1 MGRAAAVRRVLAGA
15 CVVGASVYGP
25 LAVPAGAAVA
35 PGQSFTSLQPAPG
48 STGQAVLVMGDGT
61 RLVGGSAG
69 GDFALVHFAPAETL
83 DASFGGDGYVTT
95 DFGGRTDVVRA
106 LARAAG
112 SSVVAA
118 GSSSGD
124 VAIARYDAFGDLDRS
139 FGTDG
144 RVTTDLG
151 TADDAAYG
159 VVVQPSGKV
168 VVAGGGASSGF
179 VLRYGVDGT
188 PDPTFGTGGRV
199 ALSWGGPARAIV
211 AQPDGGLVVV
221 GSDAAGVAV
230 VRLSADGVLDPG
242 FGAKGTARLATGA
255 GTSANAATLLPDG
268 RILVAGGRGGNVLL
282 ARLLPTG
289 EADPSFGTSGVSTL
303 DLGRTETANG
313 VTMVPDGRIR
323 VVGEATDG
331 SGFDAAVLPSG
342 MLDSA
347 AGSVRATEPLHGVT
361 YGFGKLATVG
371 TGNGLMYSDTGGYTA
386 QAGPLDFSHVLQ
398 KAHGAAHQA
407 DGRLVVVGETS
418 GVIGL
423 VRYTATGALD
433 PSFGRGGKVVSDLA
447 WFPGA
452 VVVEAGGRIVVAG
465 MHRGAAALVGFRPD
479 GTVDPTFGT
488 AGRVLT
494 TLAGGSPSALSVLPD
509 GNLLLGGAGSD
520 GAFLARYSASGVPDP
535 TFGDGGLIRAAFPGW
550 GGPMYL
556 LRQPDGKTLATG
568 VDYTVSR
575 FNQDGSPDLGFGTG
589 GTARTDTAEFNG
601 GITPNLLVLQP
612 DGRILVGGSV
622 YQGRTV
628 WFSVIR
634 LNVDGSRDPSW
645 TIPRTVF
652 DDSPDGSSGYHDDEV
667 RQLFVQPDGR
677 VVAVGDR
684 VAARY
689 RTDGSLDETFAN
701 GGRLYF
707 DNQVT
712 DAVDSFFDA
721 DGLLWSVGS
730 GGSIGT
736 PMGFVIA
743 VNRIPEPGRYHAL
756 APARILDT
764 RVGNGAPVGKV
775 GPGAWLRLQV
785 TGRGGVPSQGVSA
798 VVLNLT
804 VTEPTAGTFV
814 SVFPTGTQR
823 PLASDLN
830 VSAGETLPNLV
841 TVAVGTDGGVYL
853 YNDQGS
859 SHLVADV
866 GGWFGDGTD
875 VGGAR
880 YHPVS
885 PSRVLD
891 TRTGN
896 GAPAGPVGPGSA
908 IDLQVTGRG
917 GIPATGVSAVVLN
930 LTAADPTATSYVT
943 AWPTGQ
949 PRPLASDLNLA
960 AGRTAPNLVAVAVGT
975 GGRVSLFNSGGYVH
989 LVADVAGWY
998 GDGTETGGSRFH
1010 AVAPQRLLDT
1020 RTGTGAPAGPIGPDA
1035 PLDLQ
1040 VTGLAGVP
1048 GADVVAVTL
1057 NVTVTQPTGDA
1068 YLTVWPSG
1076 QARPVASNL
1085 NFAPDQTVA
1094 NLVTVAVGAGGKV
1107 SIFGAAGLT
1116 HVVVD
1121 VAGWYGG

>member
-15 CVVGASVYGP
+15 CLVGASVYGP
-25 LAVPAGAAVA
+25 IATPARAAVA

-48 STGQAVLVMGDGT
+48 STGQAVLVLGDGS
-61 RLVGGSAG
+61 RLVAGSAG
-69 GDFALVHFAPAETL
+69 GDFALAHYAPSETL
-83 DASFGGDGYVTT
+83 DAGFGGDGYVTT
-95 DFGGRTDVVRA
+95 DFGGRTDLVRA
-106 LARAAG
+106 LASAAG

-124 VAIARYDAFGDLDRS
+124 VAVARYDAFGDLDRS
-139 FGTDG
+139 FGTEG
-144 RVTTDLG
+144 RVTTDVG
-151 TADDAAYG
+151 SADDAAYG
-159 VVVQPSGKV
+159 VVVQPTGKV
-168 VVAGGGASSGF
+168 VVAGGGGSSAF

-188 PDPTFGTGGRV
+188 PDPTFGVGGRV
-199 ALSWGGPARAIV
+199 TLSWGSPARAIV
-211 AQPDGGLVVV
+211 AQPDGALVVV
-221 GSDAAGVAV
+221 GSDPAGVAV
-230 VRLSADGVLDPG
+230 VRLTADGVFDPG
-242 FGAKGTARLATGA
+242 FGTSGTARLATGA
-255 GTSANAATLLPDG
+255 GTSINAATLLADG

-289 EADPSFGTSGVSTL
+289 QADPTFGTSGVSDV

-342 MLDSA
+342 VLDTA
-347 AGSVRATEPLHGVT
+347 ALSVRVTEPLHGIT
-361 YGFGKLATVG
+361 DGFGKLATVG
-371 TGNGLMYSDTGGYTA
+371 TSNGVMASDTGGFTV
-386 QAGPLDFSHVLQ
+386 QEGLDFSDVVQ
-398 KAHGAAHQA
+398 KAHGAARQA

-433 PSFGRGGKVVSDLA
+433 PSFGHGGKVVSDLA

-452 VVVEAGGRIVVAG
+452 VVVEADGRIVVAG
-465 MHRGAAALVGFRPD
+465 LHRSAAALVGFRPD

-494 TLAGGSPSALSVLPD
+494 TIDSGAPSALSILPD
-509 GNLLLGGAGSD
+509 GHLLLGGGAGA
-520 GAFLARYSASGVPDP
+520 GAFLARYSASGMPDP
-535 TFGDGGLIRAAFPGW
+535 TFGDGGLIRSAFPGT
-550 GGPMYL
+550 GSSMYL
-556 LRQPDGKTLATG
+556 VRQPDGETLATG
-568 VDYTVSR
+568 VDASVSR
-575 FNQDGSPDLGFGTG
+575 FNHDGSPDQGFGIG
-589 GTARTDTAEFNG
+589 GTVGMDTAEISG
-601 GITPNLLVLQP
+601 PSPNTLALQP
-612 DGRILVGGSV
+612 DGRILVGGFTYLS
-622 YQGRTV
+622 RRRA
-628 WFSVIR
+628 FLMIR
-634 LNVDGSRDPSW
+634 LNADGSPDPSW
-645 TIPRTVF
+645 PPTPTVF
-652 DDSPDGSSGYHDDEV
+652 DKSVDGSSGFHDDEV

-677 VVAVGDR
+677 VLAVGDR

-689 RTDGSLDETFAN
+689 RADGSLDETFGD
-701 GGRLYF
+701 GGKVYF
-707 DNQVT
+707 ANQVT
-712 DAVDSFFDA
+712 DDVDSYFDA

-730 GGSIGT
+730 GGSPGI
-736 PMGFVIA
+736 PSGFVVA

-775 GPGAWLRLQV
+775 GPHTSLRLQV

-804 VTEPTAGTFV
+804 VTEPTAGTFLT
-814 SVFPTGTQR
+814 VFPANAQR
-823 PLASDLN
+823 PLASNLN
-830 VSAGETLPNLV
+830 VSAGQTLPNLV
-841 TVAVGTDGGVYL
+841 TVAVGADGGVYI

-866 GGWFGDGTD
+866 AGWYGDGTEL
-875 VGGAR
+875 GGAR

-891 TRTGN
+891 TRKGN
-896 GAPAGPVGPGSA
+896 GAPAAPVGPGSA

-917 GIPATGVSAVVLN
+917 GIPAAGVSAVVLN
-930 LTAADPTATSYVT
+930 VTAADPSAASYVT

-949 PRPLASDLNLA
+949 PRPLASNLNLA
-960 AGRTAPNLVAVAVGT
+960 AGQTAPNLVAVAVGS
-975 GGRVSLFNSGGYVH
+975 GGRVSLFNSAGYVH

-998 GDGTETGGSRFH
+998 GDGTEAGGSRFH
-1010 AVAPQRLLDT
+1010 AVSPQRLLDT
-1020 RTGTGAPAGPIGPDA
+1020 RTGTGAPAGPIGAGA
-1035 PLDLQ
+1035 PLDLR

-1048 GADVVAVTL
+1048 VADVVAVTL
-1057 NVTVTQPTGDA
+1057 NVTVTEPTA
-1068 YLTVWPSG
+1068 STYLTVWPSG
-1076 QARPVASNL
+1076 EARPLASNL
-1085 NFAPDQTVA
+1085 NFAPGQTVA
-1094 NLVTVAVGAGGKV
+1094 NLVTVAVGAGGRV
-1107 SIFGAAGLT
+1107 SIFGGGGLT